1 MVGLDTV
8 TIEDF
13 SPCVGE
19 VFDLRIGSEGC
30 QVVLQG
36 AQEKSRY
43 ARNGQ
48 SRMPFSLIFLGPEG
62 GAFQQGTYSLGH
74 EKLGELELFL
84 VPVGIEQGRMQLE
97 AVFN

>member
-1 MVGLDTV
+1 MLGLDTV
-8 TIEDF
+8 TFENF
-13 SPCVGE
+13 SPRLGE
-19 VFDLRIGSEGC
+19 VFDLRAGDEGC

-48 SRMPFSLIFLGPEG
+48 SRMPFSLVFLGPEG
-62 GAFQQGTYSLGH
+62 VSFQQGTYALEH
-74 EKLGELELFL
+74 EKIGVLELFL

>member
-1 MVGLDTV
+1 MLGLDTV
-8 TIEDF
+8 TFENF
-13 SPCVGE
+13 SLRVGE
-19 VFDLRIGSEGC
+19 TFDLHVGDEGC

-48 SRMPFSLIFLGPEG
+48 TRMPFSLVFLGPEG
-62 GAFQQGTYSLGH
+62 VSFQQGTYSLGH